1 MKMLIV
7 EDEQEIM
14 ALIANHFTEE
24 GWDIYQATDGT
35 EALEV
40 FQQHSPFDT
49 VILDWMLP
57 KKNGLDVCR
66 AIRQS
71 SDVPILFLTAK
82 TEEIDKLFGLEVG
95 ADDYITKP
103 FSLREL
109 SMRIRVI
116 LRRVQQAGGVKEE
129 PSVIIRGSLHIF
141 PEEFRVTSDGKEI
154 SLTRT
159 EFRLLEMLATSPGRV
174 FSRLQLLEKAL
185 GEEYAGYERS
195 IDTHILNL
203 RKKIE
208 QDHAHPVYVLTVF
221 GIGYKWGEI
230 R

>member
-1 MKMLIV
+1 MKMLVV
-7 EDEQEIM
+7 EDEPEIM
-14 ALIANHFTEE
+14 ALIVNYFSEE
-24 GWDIYQATDGT
+24 GWEIYQATDGFQ
-35 EALEV
+35 ALEL

-49 VILDWMLP
+49 VILDWMIP

-71 SDVPILFLTAK
+71 STVPILFLTAK

-129 PSVIIRGSLHIF
+129 PAVMTRGSLHIF
-141 PEEFRVTSDGKEI
+141 PEEFRVTLEGKDI
-154 SLTRT
+154 PLTRT
-159 EFRLLEMLATSPGRV
+159 EFRLLETLATSPGRV
-174 FSRLQLLEKAL
+174 YSRLQLLEKAL

-195 IDTHILNL
+195 IDTHVLNL

-208 QDHAHPVYVLTVF
+208 QDPSHPAYVLTVF
-221 GIGYKWGEI
+221 GIGYKWGEM